1 MSDLIGETVVPS
13 SYSLRQQVAWVGEN
27 RKKKEFN
34 YPNVP
39 SNVLSWN
46 KEPDDGG
53 YKHKLLI
60 SNLLGQLIH
69 DLAWERPQWTFL
81 VVSQVG
87 RVVNGRD
94 AVLCPEKLVI
104 LDKLEPIGIVRWGQ
118 TYRGVSLS
126 ITNTRIA
133 QDLLNKNER
142 STSKLKRAKQ
152 IINKEVF
159 GLSVHEI
166 LINASSTIKNT
177 MRYAVDK
184 LGNKANEKYLPVTDW
199 VRTQLVGHSPE
210 LVAFTEKMGQAEN
223 VQTFMDAAD
232 DTSLAKSVKKD
243 IDVGAGRMVVL
254 VGDDYHI
261 AHMGGV
267 KTGHIGGEFH
277 KRYGKFT
284 RDSLDPGIHTAL
296 ALLKLTEP
304 NTFVSG
310 AGFKASDTEYFIV
323 EEITI
328 GQD

>member
-60 SNLLGQLIH
+60 ESHLLGQLIH

-87 RVVNGRD
+87 RAVNGRD
-94 AVLCPEKLVI
+94 AVLRPEKLVI

-118 TYRGVSLS
+118 TYRGVCLS

-159 GLSVHEI
+159 GLSVREI

-232 DTSLAKSVKKD
+232 DTSLAKSVKND
-243 IDVGAGRMVVL
+243 IDVGAGKMVVL

-261 AHMGGV
+261 AHMGGANP
-267 KTGHIGGEFH
+267 TSATLAQ
-277 KRYGKFT
+277 RYMKYT